1 MRNIFYLMFP
11 ITLLTG
17 CYNKQ
22 PLVVTR
28 NELIS
33 IIVLNIEKALW
44 NYFVTE
50 TNNK

>member
-1 MRNIFYLMFP
+1 VFSI
-11 ITLLTG
+11 ILLTG

-22 PLVVTR
+22 PLVVTK

-33 IIVLNIEKALW
+33 INVLNAEKALW